1 MTLTATQ
8 TIQVSKNV
16 EYIKDK
22 LGVTS
27 LFGKK
32 PIEEEAMVLR
42 EVHKLLEEPYLRVI
56 TPLPIS
62 KEDEEMIKERVREA
76 VRKLSEIL

>member
-1 MTLTATQ
+1 MTVTTQ

-16 EYIKDK
+16 EYIRDK
-22 LGVTS
+22 LGIKS

-32 PIEEEAMVLR
+32 PIEEEALVLR
-42 EVHKLLEEPYLRVI
+42 DVQKILEEPYIRVI

-62 KEDEEMIKERVREA
+62 KEEEEKIKEKVREA
-76 VRKLSEIL
+76 VRKLNEIL